1 MSVFVVERQWI
12 DFQGFSRKE
21 EVVFGW
27 NARTAKSALASALK
41 DIEGIEGASISTSNK
56 FGIQR
61 AHCSVNGQTYSATE
75 MNNPFI

>member
-27 NARTAKSALASALK
+27 KARTAKSALVSVLK
-41 DIEGIEGASISTSNK
+41 DIEGIEGASISASNK

-61 AHCSVNGQTYSATE
+61 AHCSVNGQTYSAME

>member
-27 NARTAKSALASALK
+27 NARTAKSALVSALK
-41 DIEGIEGASISTSNK
+41 DIEGVEGASISTSNK

>member
-27 NARTAKSALASALK
+27 NARTAKSALVSALK

-75 MNNPFI
+75 INNPIL

>member
-12 DFQGFSRKE
+12 DFQGFPRKE

-27 NARTAKSALASALK
+27 KARTAKSALVSALK
-41 DIEGIEGASISTSNK
+41 DIEGIEDVSISVSNK

-61 AHCSVNGQTYSATE
+61 AHCSVNGQAYSAME
-75 MNNPFI
+75 MNNPIL